1 MCIQVQQRIDGQHK
15 PRKKTQAQCK
25 PRPRKTSLDRRDL
38 EPGLS
43 APLLTLLITFDQETN
58 SKPKRDGEKKHIV

>member
-15 PRKKTQAQCK
+15 PGKKTQAQW
-25 PRPRKTSLDRRDL
+25 KTSLDRRDL

-58 SKPKRDGEKKHIV
+58 SKPKGDGEKKHIV